1 MWLKGF
7 FHLRLNTKY
16 LKLIRVVVNRSN
28 GIQAYQPDAVSKVS
42 ATWLEYRKQAQKQHV
57 RTFLGMTVF
66 EPGS

>member
-28 GIQAYQPDAVSKVS
+28 GIQAYLPDAVSKVS
-42 ATWLEYRKQAQKQHV
+42 AT
-57 RTFLGMTVF
+57 
-66 EPGS
+66 